1 LIACSRRSLRRLT
14 RFWFHVANVSS
25 AYAGRS

>member
-14 RFWFHVANVSS
+14 RFWFHVANAPS
-25 AYAGRS
+25 A